1 MSSLPE
7 IESEELP
14 SSLPTTRVDRLLR
27 ERIRRN
33 RSHQAFD
40 IAEDMPPEDPVLPA
54 VSEPPIQARLVVV
67 ANRLPVTCSRDAQGK
82 WHLQASAGGLVSALK
97 GVSNYAT
104 LWIGWPGIY
113 VKPGRDRDDLTAIL
127 EAEGFLPVWMDTT
140 LLDLYYNGFC
150 NSVLWQLFHYVPL
163 NIDTWQKMAEHRA
176 MQLQWQAY
184 QASQMANEK
193 FADVVL
199 EAYEVADVVWVQD
212 YHLMLLPSLLKQNV
226 PKMKVGFFLHT
237 PFPSSEMYRT
247 LPVREEVLRAV
258 LAADLVG
265 FHTYD
270 YARHF
275 ISSCTRILGL
285 EGTPE
290 GVENNG
296 VLTRVG
302 TFPIGID
309 PERFTRALESEEVQS
324 QTAKLLNRYAGRK
337 IMLGV
342 DRLDMV
348 KGIPQKLLAYEKF
361 LEEHPEW
368 RDKVLLVQIAVPS
381 RTDVPEYQKLRSM
394 VHEIVGR
401 INGQYGTLTY
411 VPIYHLDTSL
421 SFTELCALYAVT
433 DVAMVTSLRDG
444 MNLVSYEYVACQSD
458 NAGVLVLSE
467 FAGAAQ
473 SLGAGALLVNPW
485 NISDMSQAIY
495 DALSMSEEERRERHR
510 QNYMHVQTH
519 TAQHWADTFITE
531 LNDTHIE
538 ADLRMRHT
546 PPPLDVQEVV
556 RAYQCSKRRLV
567 VLGYNATLTT
577 SVEAPRLPKR
587 QFEQVKA
594 LAKVNPRVMQSVC
607 ELCTDP
613 ANVVVI
619 FSGSETTKL
628 DEIFGH
634 LPVWLAAENGVYVR
648 PPAANGNAGS
658 AGAGRQGGSGG
669 PGCSQAQAPAEPSAS
684 PQWKCVF
691 DQVHCEWM
699 ESVQL
704 VFDYFCERT
713 PRSFV
718 EARETSLVWNY
729 KYADMEFGR
738 IQARDLLQHLWTGPI
753 SNAPV
758 EIIQGGKSVEVRPVG
773 VTKGLAMQRLVG
785 LIAAEGGIEAAAFDM
800 VLCIGHL
807 LGRDENLFSLFEGAR
822 IDGAA
827 PVHNSRSERFAA
839 ANAAAAAA
847 AAAGQTGQDVL
858 LPATV
863 RTRVGAVGLGT
874 LGPPQAVHHVRS
886 SSTGGLQG
894 TVEELQSGRLA
905 GSSGTAAAAA
915 AGGSGS
921 GSGASGGAAGSS
933 SAAAAGWQPPSQ
945 QQLQNPKASS
955 GITQALSRTQASSP
969 FLAQSA
975 TPLPQSNSPR
985 DQTLVPMAAAGSS
998 AASLL
1003 APQAAGAVMSGSTAA
1018 APAGPPALA
1027 YTVPPTRSH
1036 GHLHAQHHA
1045 HGAHPNRAG
1054 LGVVPGHHHG
1064 PGAQTAVLPH
1074 AGILSRSA
1082 SGGGA
1087 APGGSA
1093 AATQTGAVAGVA
1105 DSAGGPGGGAVLPGA
1120 GGSMPAVIRKG
1131 PGTGAFGAASLAGS
1145 SGHSHHGHRP
1155 LQTHSMDRLDMTVRV
1170 VAAAGAAAASGNST
1184 VADRLA
1190 GIFPP
1195 KYLYTCTVGR
1205 NRSKARYAL
1214 ATSAEVGDLLD
1225 AIVQQGIYHRPR
1237 AAACASS
1244 APAEFSLGG
1253 LGLQGARLESV
1264 SSADALSDSMLTS
1277 LVGAQAAGMAVAGMR
1292 GFREGDRLA
1301 GMSLPLDE
1309 SCSMPQSP
1317 SDGCAT
1323 AAGPGVSSR
1332 GGTGPSNAPPHLASL
1347 GHLPSSQHYSFHHHH
1362 HGVHGHNHHHNH
1374 HHNHRQAQP
1383 QTRQAQSSGQQ
1394 PMAQS
1399 PLQQQ
1404 QQSFGASD
1412 LWNNFESR
1420 LSVSNVGFPGDHLG
1434 GGATDATDAAGSFGS
1449 GSEHPFIS
1457 ASIGPSSLRHQPM
1470 LGSQLL
1476 LGAADAQLLQRQS
1489 QQQTGGPQS
1498 GTMPSPFK
1506 ASDALGA
1513 LGPAGRADEAQA
1525 AAQGP
1530 ERGQAAG
1537 AVQEASS
1544 GHVQ

>member
-40 IAEDMPPEDPVLPA
+40 IAEDMLLEDLVLPA
-54 VSEPPIQARLVVV
+54 VPEPPIQARLLVV
-67 ANRLPVTCSRDAQGK
+67 ANRLPVTCSRDAIGNWQ
-82 WHLQASAGGLVSALK
+82 LQASAGGLVSALK

-113 VKPGRDRDDLTAIL
+113 VKPGRDRDELTAIL
-127 EAEGFLPVWMDTT
+127 KAEGFLPVWMDTT

-163 NIDTWQKMAEHRA
+163 NIDAWQKMAEHRA

-184 QASQMANEK
+184 QLANEK

-199 EAYEVADVVWVQD
+199 EAYEVLDVVWVQD

-226 PKMKVGFFLHT
+226 SKMKVGFFLHT
-237 PFPSSEMYRT
+237 PFPSSEIYRT

-296 VLTRVG
+296 MLTRVG

-538 ADLRMRHT
+538 ADLRMRGT

-613 ANVVVI
+613 VNVVVI

-648 PPAANGNAGS
+648 PPAANSNAGG
-658 AGAGRQGGSGG
+658 AAAGRQGGSGG
-669 PGCSQAQAPAEPSAS
+669 PGCPQAQAPAEPSVP

-729 KYADMEFGR
+729 KYADVEFGR

-847 AAAGQTGQDVL
+847 AAASGAGAGQTGQDVL
-858 LPATV
+858 LPAAA
-863 RTRVGAVGLGT
+863 RTRGSAVGLGT
-874 LGPPQAVHHVRS
+874 LGHSQAGYHVRS
-886 SSTGGLQG
+886 SSTGGLQV
-894 TVEELQSGRLA
+894 TVEEPQSGRL
-905 GSSGTAAAAA
+905 GSSGGTAAAAA

-921 GSGASGGAAGSS
+921 GSGASGAAAGPS
-933 SAAAAGWQPPSQ
+933 SAGAAGWQPPSQ

-955 GITQALSRTQASSP
+955 GITQALSKTQTSSP
-969 FLAQSA
+969 FLAQST
-975 TPLPQSNSPR
+975 TPLPQSSSPR
-985 DQTLVPMAAAGSS
+985 DQTLVPMAATGSS
-998 AASLL
+998 AGSLL
-1003 APQAAGAVMSGSTAA
+1003 APPAAVAVMSGSTAA
-1018 APAGPPALA
+1018 APAGPPAHA
-1027 YTVPPTRSH
+1027 YTIPPTRGH
-1036 GHLHAQHHA
+1036 GHLHPHAQHQA
-1045 HGAHPNRAG
+1045 HGAHPNRAV
-1054 LGVVPGHHHG
+1054 LGGVPGHHHG
-1064 PGAQTAVLPH
+1064 PGPQAAVLPH
-1074 AGILSRSA
+1074 AGILSRSG

-1087 APGGSA
+1087 VPGGSA
-1093 AATQTGAVAGVA
+1093 AAAATPTQTGAVAAAA
-1105 DSAGGPGGGAVLPGA
+1105 DSAGGPGGGGVLPGA
-1120 GGSMPAVIRKG
+1120 GGSMPAVIRRG
-1131 PGTGAFGAASLAGS
+1131 PGPGGVSAASVTSS
-1145 SGHSHHGHRP
+1145 SGRAHHGHRP
-1155 LQTHSMDRLDMTVRV
+1155 LHTHSMDRLDMTVRV
-1170 VAAAGAAAASGNST
+1170 GSAAGTAAASGNST

-1244 APAEFSLGG
+1244 APAEFSLGS
-1253 LGLQGARLESV
+1253 LGLQGPRMESV

-1277 LVGAQAAGMAVAGMR
+1277 LLGTQVVGMAMAGMR
-1292 GFREGDRLA
+1292 GFRAIASRGCLCHWRSRARCLSHPVTA
-1301 GMSLPLDE
+1301 AQPLPAPGSTPGVVPAMRRHTWLPLDIFPPPNITL
-1309 SCSMPQSP
+1309 SITITTAFT
-1317 SDGCAT
+1317 AT
-1323 AAGPGVSSR
+1323 ATTTTTTTTTGKPSPKHVMRSRRDSNQWHSHRCSSSSSSSLPSRPLIPGTTSSVVCPR
-1332 GGTGPSNAPPHLASL
+1332 RTSASL
-1347 GHLPSSQHYSFHHHH
+1347 
-1362 HGVHGHNHHHNH
+1362 
-1374 HHNHRQAQP
+1374 
-1383 QTRQAQSSGQQ
+1383 
-1394 PMAQS
+1394 
-1399 PLQQQ
+1399 
-1404 QQSFGASD
+1404 
-1412 LWNNFESR
+1412 E
-1420 LSVSNVGFPGDHLG
+1420 
-1434 GGATDATDAAGSFGS
+1434 
-1449 GSEHPFIS
+1449 I
-1457 ASIGPSSLRHQPM
+1457 I
-1470 LGSQLL
+1470 
-1476 LGAADAQLLQRQS
+1476 
-1489 QQQTGGPQS
+1489 
-1498 GTMPSPFK
+1498 
-1506 ASDALGA
+1506 
-1513 LGPAGRADEAQA
+1513 
-1525 AAQGP
+1525 
-1530 ERGQAAG
+1530 
-1537 AVQEASS
+1537 
-1544 GHVQ
+1544 

>member
-1 MSSLPE
+1 MRKE
-7 IESEELP
+7 
-14 SSLPTTRVDRLLR
+14 TG
-27 ERIRRN
+27 
-33 RSHQAFD
+33 
-40 IAEDMPPEDPVLPA
+40 
-54 VSEPPIQARLVVV
+54 
-67 ANRLPVTCSRDAQGK
+67 TCC
-82 WHLQASAGGLVSALK
+82 AGGLVSALK
-97 GVSNYAT
+97 GVSSYAIW
-104 LWIGWPGIY
+104 WIGWPGIY
-113 VKPGRDRDDLTAIL
+113 VKPSRDRDELTAIL
-127 EAEGFLPVWMDTT
+127 KAEGFLPVWMDTT

-184 QASQMANEK
+184 QLANEK
-193 FADVVL
+193 FADEVL
-199 EAYEVADVVWVQD
+199 KVYKPHDVVWVQD

-538 ADLRMRHT
+538 ADLRMRGT

-556 RAYQCSKRRLV
+556 RAYQCSKRRLI

-648 PPAANGNAGS
+648 PPPVANGNTGGA
-658 AGAGRQGGSGG
+658 AAGRQDGSGGG
-669 PGCSQAQAPAEPSAS
+669 PGCPQPQAPAEPLPP

-729 KYADMEFGR
+729 KYADVEFGR

-785 LIAAEGGIEAAAFDM
+785 LIATEGGIEAAAFDM

-827 PVHNSRSERFAA
+827 PAHNSRSERFAA

-847 AAAGQTGQDVL
+847 AAASFTGAAQMGQDVL
-858 LPATV
+858 LPATA
-863 RTRVGAVGLGT
+863 RTRAGAVGSGT
-874 LGPPQAVHHVRS
+874 LGYSQPAHHVRS
-886 SSTGGLQG
+886 SSAGGLHVS
-894 TVEELQSGRLA
+894 VEELQSGRL
-905 GSSGTAAAAA
+905 GISSGTVAAAAAAAA
-915 AGGSGS
+915 AGGGGGGG
-921 GSGASGGAAGSS
+921 GSGAPGAGAGASY
-933 SAAAAGWQPPSQ
+933 AAAAGLQPPSQ
-945 QQLQNPKASS
+945 QQVQNPKTSS
-955 GITQALSRTQASSP
+955 GIAKALSKTQANSP
-969 FLAQSA
+969 FLAEST

-985 DQTLVPMAAAGSS
+985 DQTQVPMAATSSS
-998 AASLL
+998 ASLVPA
-1003 APQAAGAVMSGSTAA
+1003 APAPVTAVSGRAAA
-1018 APAGPPALA
+1018 APAGPPAHA
-1027 YTVPPTRSH
+1027 YTVSQTRVH
-1036 GHLHAQHHA
+1036 GHPHSHAQPQA
-1045 HGAHPNRAG
+1045 QPNRPG
-1054 LGVVPGHHHG
+1054 LGLVHHHG
-1064 PGAQTAVLPH
+1064 PGGQAAMLPH
-1074 AGILSRSA
+1074 AGILSRSG

-1087 APGGSA
+1087 APGGLA
-1093 AATQTGAVAGVA
+1093 AAPPAGAASGLA
-1105 DSAGGPGGGAVLPGA
+1105 DSAGGGVLPGA
-1120 GGSMPAVIRKG
+1120 GGSMPAVIHRG
-1131 PGTGAFGAASLAGS
+1131 HGTGGVSAGS
-1145 SGHSHHGHRP
+1145 GASSSSRSHHGHRVP
-1155 LQTHSMDRLDMTVRV
+1155 QQSHSMDRLDMTVRV
-1170 VAAAGAAAASGNST
+1170 VAAAGVAASGNSI
-1184 VADRLA
+1184 VGDRLA

-1214 ATSAEVGDLLD
+1214 TTSAEVGDLLD

-1237 AAACASS
+1237 AAVCACS
-1244 APAEFSLGG
+1244 APADFSLGG
-1253 LGLQGARLESV
+1253 LGLQSARLDSV

-1277 LVGAQAAGMAVAGMR
+1277 FLGTQGLQGTGMAAAGMR
-1292 GFREGDRLA
+1292 GFREGDRLM
-1301 GMSLPLDE
+1301 GMSLPLEE

-1317 SDGCAT
+1317 GDGCTTAT
-1323 AAGPGVSSR
+1323 SPQVSSK
-1332 GGTGPSNAPPHLASL
+1332 GGAGPSNAPPHLASL
-1347 GHLPSSQHYSFHHHH
+1347 GHYYTFHHHH
-1362 HGVHGHNHHHNH
+1362 HGVHGHGHHHSH
-1374 HHNHRQAQP
+1374 HHNHRQSQP
-1383 QTRQAQSSGQQ
+1383 QTRQAQSAGPQ

-1399 PLQQQ
+1399 LLQQPQAQQQ
-1404 QQSFGASD
+1404 QQPFEASD
-1412 LWNNFESR
+1412 PWNDFPSR
-1420 LSVSNVGFPGDHLG
+1420 LSMSNVGFTGDHLD
-1434 GGATDATDAAGSFGS
+1434 GGATDAPAAGTFGS
-1449 GSEHPFIS
+1449 GSEHPFIA
-1457 ASIGPSSLRHQPM
+1457 ASIASSSSLGQHRM
-1470 LGSQLL
+1470 MGSELL
-1476 LGAADAQLLQRQS
+1476 LSAADAQLLQRQS
-1489 QQQTGGPQS
+1489 QQQTGMSMS
-1498 GTMPSPFK
+1498 GTVPSPFRP
-1506 ASDALGA
+1506 SEALGA
-1513 LGPAGRADEAQA
+1513 VAGALGTAGKGGEAQA

-1530 ERGQAAG
+1530 GKSPAG
-1537 AVQEASS
+1537 GGVHEASS
-1544 GHVQ
+1544 GDGH